1 MTICIPVALYF
12 VDWEKE
18 GKSLAVE
25 MFDGKTFE
33 LVAPV
38 RIVEDHREGYMQYT
52 NTIGPLGSGLI
63 ISGVNISRFPAC
75 SLG

>member
-1 MTICIPVALYF
+1 MYTVALYF

-38 RIVEDHREGYMQYT
+38 RIVEDHREGVYAIYKY
-52 NTIGPLGSGLI
+52 NRPARFRIDHIRGEYISLSGLFF
-63 ISGVNISRFPAC
+63 GLN
-75 SLG
+75 

>member
-1 MTICIPVALYF
+1 MALYF

-38 RIVEDHREGYMQYT
+38 RIVEDHREGVYAIYKY
-52 NTIGPLGSGLI
+52 NRPLGSGLI
-63 ISGVNISRFPAC
+63 ISRGEYV
-75 SLG
+75 SLSGLFFGLN